1 MANLPFD
8 GNYRIFVVD
17 SISDIA
23 APTVA
28 EIGAGTEITT
38 LVPKSGW
45 TVSNSSNMV
54 DSGNLSTQYD
64 SEVMGTYKVNA
75 SLTILLDDTTDT
87 ASDEFQTHGSA
98 SHLVILPYKG
108 TGDVAAA
115 DVVHVLPMETGKAV
129 PNGTAANER
138 QTADVPIAVTV
149 EPSFYGAVAA

>member
-1 MANLPFD
+1 MARLTFD
-8 GNYRIFVVD
+8 GNWRVFVVD
-17 SISDIA
+17 TVVDIA

-28 EIGAGTEITT
+28 EIDAGTEITSFI
-38 LVPKSGW
+38 PKNGLA
-45 TVSNSSNMV
+45 VSNAPNMV
-54 DSGNLSTQYD
+54 DTGDLSTQYD

-138 QTADVPIAVTV
+138 QTADVPIAVTD
-149 EPSFYGAVAA
+149 EPSFNGSVAA